1 MESPADD
8 YWPEPCANCQGK
20 GKLDLNYD
28 GLPDGVREFAFRH
41 PLEPVCPVC
50 KGKAFVLV
58 LQPAQKCRYCDG
70 AGRSVSYRC
79 FYCLG
84 AGWMFALKERN
95 QYRER

>member
-1 MESPADD
+1 MESPADN

-20 GKLDLNYD
+20 GKLDLNFD
-28 GLPDGVREFAFRH
+28 NLPEGVREFALRYQM
-41 PLEPVCPVC
+41 EPVCPVC

-58 LQPAQKCRYCDG
+58 LQPAKKCRYCEG
-70 AGRSVSYRC
+70 AGRSWHYRC
-79 FYCLG
+79 FNCLG